1 MSEAGGPG
9 RCRTPAGTGEGVRWL
24 LSGLALALFG
34 VIVAATRGVTMADE
48 GWFLQVVR
56 RVAGGETLYRDV
68 FFGATP
74 LSVHLVSGLTAV
86 FGIEALVLRGA
97 MALIYASTVLVSW
110 RIARSFG
117 AGREPS
123 LLLGAALTVFG
134 APEANSPYAALAN
147 LLFLACFGAAL
158 AWRRRLRADG
168 GASGASGFLA
178 AAGVAAGLS
187 FSAKQNVGLCALAAL
202 LVLAAIVPGRGPG
215 EAPGR
220 LRRVALVLAAFSLSA
235 LLVLLPVLLG
245 GGGGK
250 FLEYGFL
257 NKGTYLRLG
266 GISYFDGVP
275 SPGDILSSARSVR
288 RFGDLYASALF
299 LLPFATFGALGAA
312 WLRSDREGRGETAAV
327 VLFAAGALAGV
338 FPRADIHHLYHAV
351 PELLLGLAY
360 AWPRIRPGAPGRW
373 DVAARRAVTAWL
385 IAGVV
390 LLAREPLK
398 IGSSRWRFSSIP
410 HYRGVLMNAE
420 LHEKAKTTAGAIAA
434 FSASGDRPFL
444 LSPDAG
450 FHYVVSGSR
459 NPTAFDYPYA
469 TAMGRNGET
478 EVIDAIAAGRI
489 RTVFLDTRSLPPRLV
504 PARLVNFVSET
515 MDRTGE
521 AGFFAVYRGREARGT
536 ESAREGVASPLTPH

>member
-1 MSEAGGPG
+1 MSEAGAP
-9 RCRTPAGTGEGVRWL
+9 RQCRIPAGNGGKFRWVA
-24 LSGLALALFG
+24 SGLALAFFG
-34 VIVAATRGVTMADE
+34 MIVAATRGVIMADE

-74 LSVHLVSGLTAV
+74 LSVYLVSGLAAV

-97 MALIYASTVLVSW
+97 MALIFASTVLASW

-117 AGREPS
+117 DGREPS
-123 LLLGAALTVFG
+123 VLLGVALAVFA
-134 APEANSPYAALAN
+134 APEANSPYSALAN

-158 AWRRRLRADG
+158 AWRRCLRAEECAPE
-168 GASGASGFLA
+168 ASGYLL

-202 LVLAAIVPGRGPG
+202 LVLAAGVTVRRPGGAQARV
-215 EAPGR
+215 
-220 LRRVALVLAAFSLSA
+220 RRIALVLAAFSAST
-235 LLVLLPVLLG
+235 LVVLVPVLFSG
-245 GGGGK
+245 GGEK

-257 NKGTYLRLG
+257 NKGMYLRFG

-275 SPGDILSSARSVR
+275 STGDILSAARSFG
-288 RFGDLYASALF
+288 RFGAVYASVLF
-299 LLPFATFGALGAA
+299 LLPFATFAALGVA
-312 WLRSDREGRGETAAV
+312 WLRSDGVGRSETAAV
-327 VLFAAGALAGV
+327 ALFAGAALAGLY
-338 FPRADIHHLYHAV
+338 PRADIHHLYHSV

-360 AWPRIRPGAPGRW
+360 AWPRIRPAAPGRW
-373 DVAARRAVTAWL
+373 DVAVRRAVTVWL

-390 LLAREPLK
+390 LLAREPLR
-398 IGSSRWRFSSIP
+398 IGSTRWRISSLR

-420 LHEKAKTTAGAIAA
+420 SHERAKVAAGAIAA
-434 FSASGDRPFL
+434 FSVSGDRPFL

-450 FHYVVSGSR
+450 FHYVISGSE
-459 NPTAFDYPYA
+459 NPTPFDYPYA
-469 TAMGRNGET
+469 TAMGRTGET
-478 EVIDAIAAGRI
+478 EVIEAIAAGRI

-504 PARLVNFVSET
+504 PARLVKFVSET

-521 AGFFAVYRGREARGT
+521 AGFFAVYRGREVRKEERSRGN
-536 ESAREGVASPLTPH
+536 AFD